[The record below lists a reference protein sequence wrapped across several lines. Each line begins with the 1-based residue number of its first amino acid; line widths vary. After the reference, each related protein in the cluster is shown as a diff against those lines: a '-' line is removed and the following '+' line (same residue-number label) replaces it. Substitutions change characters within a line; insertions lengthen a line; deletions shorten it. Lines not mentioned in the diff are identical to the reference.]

1 MYAPIF
7 LCDIRYSAVSKGIM
21 SAKVYRNLLQELSEW
36 MSSARSQQPPAV
48 SQLLQQTLDM
58 SAPPPPVPAHKTE
71 SESTSD
77 NTLDQLHQKLKDVMR
92 EQFRSVAEEHQGKE
106 ADMKTRDAVEI
117 LAYLRSQRTYKT
129 LLDKYNP
136 TATLEDH
143 ERIRLTARRVGL
155 ELPKDIQERW
165 QTEEEEPTETSSEK
179 PQDER
184 KTGSDNEK

>member
-1 MYAPIF
+1 
-7 LCDIRYSAVSKGIM
+7 M

-36 MSSARSQQPPAV
+36 MSTARSQQPPAV

-77 NTLDQLHQKLKDVMR
+77 SALDQLHQKLKDVLR
-92 EQFRSVAEEHQGKE
+92 EQFKSVAEEHQGKE

-165 QTEEEEPTETSSEK
+165 QTEEVEPTETSSERQ
-179 PQDER
+179 QDER
-184 KTGSDNEK
+184 KTASDKESK